1 MLLQQPSTSSQH
13 SSPSLAIMPHKKR
26 STPLR
31 RHYSRDL
38 KKRVIYQAFTL
49 GKSST
54 AIAVDLDMPLR
65 VVQRIKRTW
74 FEIGEV
80 CRDRSYKGRHPLL
93 SPLQTKV
100 SIEALEKCCLLIQF
114 SFYWHYWNILRTC
127 TWTRYKNSSANSTTL
142 RFPCGQSLAHSSGLV

>member
-13 SSPSLAIMPHKKR
+13 SSPSLAIMPRKKR

-49 GKSST
+49 SKSST

-100 SIEALEKCCLLIQF
+100 SIEALENAACVFNLV
-114 SFYWHYWNILRTC
+114 
-127 TWTRYKNSSANSTTL
+127 STGITGT
-142 RFPCGQSLAHSSGLV
+142 FSGLVPGQDTRTARRTAQP